1 MDNKLFYGREDG
13 WEAYDFLIPRLPRFY
28 RYRILFWDFIG
39 SLANGDEHTIENLM
53 ASDDSLKLLYKVFYN
68 MTNVGEEKPI
78 TICDVKFCDDE
89 ELEKIEDTD
98 EDDDSR
104 CDLESHRN
112 EVNWLMRTN
121 LGYAKVIK
129 KWEHELMSDC
139 YYGKTKK

>member
-1 MDNKLFYGREDG
+1 MDNKLFYGREEG

-28 RYRILFWDFIG
+28 RYRILFWDYIG
-39 SLANGDEHTIENLM
+39 WMSDGDEKMLDELCS
-53 ASDDSLKLLYKVFYN
+53 SDELLRFWYKQFYN
-68 MTNVGEEKPI
+68 MTKVGEENPI

-98 EDDDSR
+98 DEDSR
-104 CDLESHRN
+104 YDIESHRD

-121 LGYAKVIK
+121 LGYQKVIT
-129 KWEHELMSDC
+129 KWEIELMSDC

>member
-1 MDNKLFYGREDG
+1 MDNKLFYGREEG
-13 WEAYDFLIPRLPRFY
+13 WEAYDFLVPRLPKFY

-39 SLANGDEHTIENLM
+39 FVGNGDKDFIEEML
-53 ASDDSLKLLYKVFYN
+53 STDDKLRIWYKLFYN
-68 MTNVGEEKPI
+68 MTIVGSENPI

-98 EDDDSR
+98 EDDDSK
-104 CDLESHRN
+104 CDLESHRD

-121 LGYAKVIK
+121 MGYAKVIK
-129 KWEHELMSDC
+129 KWEHELMSDS

>member
-13 WEAYDFLIPRLPRFY
+13 WEAYDFLIPRLPKFY

-68 MTNVGEEKPI
+68 MTDVGKMNPI
-78 TICDVKFCDDE
+78 TICDVKLCDCE
-89 ELEKIEDTD
+89 ELEKMEDTQQD
-98 EDDDSR
+98 EYSVYDI
-104 CDLESHRN
+104 ESHRDEVELLIRSN
-112 EVNWLMRTN
+112 E
-121 LGYAKVIK
+121 GYKKVIK
-129 KWEHELMSDC
+129 AWEIELMSDC

>member
-1 MDNKLFYGREDG
+1 
-13 WEAYDFLIPRLPRFY
+13 
-28 RYRILFWDFIG
+28 
-39 SLANGDEHTIENLM
+39 
-53 ASDDSLKLLYKVFYN
+53 

-98 EDDDSR
+98 EDDDSK
-104 CDLESHRN
+104 CDLESHRD

-121 LGYAKVIK
+121 MGYAKVIK
-129 KWEHELMSDC
+129 KWEYELMSDS